1 MATNQVGDSS
11 PMTQRALPSA
21 IDDLQRAV
29 TGLESTIY
37 NLQSQLHPLLDET
50 LTAKGDSQCNAIA
63 AAPYHYSSQVSDLT
77 SRVRALSN
85 IGNDLISRLHV

>member
-1 MATNQVGDSS
+1 MAINQVGDSS
-11 PMTQRALPSA
+11 PMAQRALPSA

-37 NLQSQLHPLLDET
+37 NLQSQLHPILDET
-50 LTAKGDSQCNAIA
+50 LTAKGDGVGQCAVT
-63 AAPYHYSSQVSDLT
+63 APYHYSSQVSDLT
-77 SRVRALSN
+77 SRIRALSN

>member
-1 MATNQVGDSS
+1 MPSNQVGDTST
-11 PMTQRALPSA
+11 MQQRALPSA

-29 TGLESTIY
+29 TGLESTVY
-37 NLQSQLHPLLDET
+37 NLQSQLHPILDET
-50 LTAKGDSQCNAIA
+50 LTDKCDSQSHGIA

-77 SRVRALSN
+77 ARIRALSN